1 MALRDAVEK
10 VNGSLEKYLMIIT
23 GSALV
28 FSTLLTFAGVILRY
42 LFGISYE
49 WNEELCRYSMI
60 VIVYLWAGSM
70 VRKNQHIS
78 FTLFSDHLKATGR
91 FLHRLAINVLV
102 LFFGVP
108 IAWWGFQLAKAAW
121 EAELKT
127 LSLLFPLWPAYAIV
141 PVGVVLIVI
150 QAFLDTVWMG
160 IERFM
165 RTREAD

>member
-10 VNGSLEKYLMIIT
+10 ANGLLEKYLMIIT
-23 GSALV
+23 GTALV

-60 VIVYLWAGSM
+60 IIVYLWAGSM

-78 FTLFSDHLKATGR
+78 FTLFSDHLKGTSR
-91 FLHRLAINVLV
+91 FLHRLAINLLV
-102 LFFGVP
+102 LLFGIP
-108 IAWWGFQLAKAAW
+108 IAIWGFQLARSAW

-127 LSLLFPLWPAYAIV
+127 LSLLFPLWPAYSIV
-141 PVGVVLIVI
+141 PVGIVLIVI
-150 QAFLDTVWMG
+150 QALLDTLWMG
-160 IERFM
+160 IERFS
-165 RTREAD
+165 RTREPA